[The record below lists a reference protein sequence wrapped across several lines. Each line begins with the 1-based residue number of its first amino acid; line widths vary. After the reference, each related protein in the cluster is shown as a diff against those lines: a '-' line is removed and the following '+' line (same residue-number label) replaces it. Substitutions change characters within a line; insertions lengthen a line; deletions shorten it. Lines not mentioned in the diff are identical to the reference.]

1 MPGLPKH
8 RSAIIVAAATLFRR
22 QGYAATGINDIV
34 AQSGA
39 PKGSLYHYFPQGK
52 QQIAEEA
59 VRHAGAH
66 AAETLRRLASEHNTA
81 ASLLRAYGA
90 TLAGWMVKSDFRE
103 GCPITTVLLETASD
117 SESLARAGR
126 EAFRSWREVFEHAL
140 LRDGMEPRRA
150 ARLAALAI
158 VALEGAMVQA
168 RVERSGEPIT
178 EAAEGL
184 AGLFPAQPPS
194 PTSVTNGRDC

>member
-8 RSAIIVAAATLFRR
+8 RNAIIVATATLFRR

-39 PKGSLYHYFPQGK
+39 PKGSLYHYFPRGK
-52 QQIAEEA
+52 EQIAEEA

-66 AAETLRRLASEHNTA
+66 AAKTLRRLASEHNTA

-90 TLAGWMVKSDFRE
+90 MLAGWMVKSDFRE

-117 SESLARAGR
+117 SEPLARAGR
-126 EAFRSWREVFEHAL
+126 EAFGSWREVFEHAL
-140 LRDGMEPRRA
+140 LRDGLEPRRA

-158 VALEGAMVQA
+158 AAFVGAMVQA
-168 RVERSGEPIT
+168 RVEGSGEPIT

-184 AGLFPAQPPS
+184 AGLFS
-194 PTSVTNGRDC
+194 R

>member
-90 TLAGWMVKSDFRE
+90 MLAGWMVKSDFRE

-140 LRDGMEPRRA
+140 LRDGMEPRRT

-158 VALEGAMVQA
+158 VALEGAMVQS
-168 RVERSGEPIT
+168 RVERSADPIT
-178 EAAEGL
+178 EAADEL
-184 AGLFPAQPPS
+184 AGLFS
-194 PTSVTNGRDC
+194 P